1 MGSSR
6 IFEWGWA
13 AGILETL
20 AYTGAISAEFCY
32 PILDLT
38 LTPQTAKTQREVA
51 ASPLTHVP
59 PGRANLLH
67 AAFVRK
73 SNLCG
78 VYISNFGITLAGIG
92 SQKLHTQDR

>member
-1 MGSSR
+1 MGSLR

-38 LTPQTAKTQREVA
+38 LTPQIHPT
-51 ASPLTHVP
+51 P
-59 PGRANLLH
+59 PPPP
-67 AAFVRK
+67 
-73 SNLCG
+73 S
-78 VYISNFGITLAGIG
+78 
-92 SQKLHTQDR
+92 

>member
-38 LTPQTAKTQREVA
+38 LTPQIK
-51 ASPLTHVP
+51 P
-59 PGRANLLH
+59 PPILE
-67 AAFVRK
+67 
-73 SNLCG
+73 
-78 VYISNFGITLAGIG
+78 
-92 SQKLHTQDR
+92 

>member
-32 PILDLT
+32 PILDLI

-59 PGRANLLH
+59 PGRANLLY

-73 SNLCG
+73 STLSEYPPGICLWLPNLWC
-78 VYISNFGITLAGIG
+78 
-92 SQKLHTQDR
+92 LHQ